1 MVSISRGDLVR
12 SGQGGVVARTARDR
26 DSEVLAAV
34 AEQLR
39 VEAARR
45 RVTIRE
51 LARRSALP
59 YPSVQKSLA
68 GTRMIDVVELAKLCV
83 ALDVTPADLLRHI
96 DLPGA
101 DRAEERQT
109 GSEA

>member
-1 MVSISRGDLVR
+1 
-12 SGQGGVVARTARDR
+12 VARTARDR
-26 DSEVLAAV
+26 ESEILAAV

-39 VEAARR
+39 VEAARQ

-51 LARRSALP
+51 LARRSGLP

-83 ALDVTPADLLRHI
+83 ALDVTPADLLAGI
-96 DLPGA
+96 DMSAA
-101 DRAEERQT
+101 DKGQARQT
-109 GSEA
+109 GSGA

>member
-1 MVSISRGDLVR
+1 
-12 SGQGGVVARTARDR
+12 VARTARDR
-26 DSEVLAAV
+26 ESAVLAAV

-39 VEAARR
+39 VEAARQ

-51 LARRSALP
+51 LARRSGLP

-83 ALDVTPADLLRHI
+83 ALDVTPADLLRGI
-96 DLPGA
+96 DLSGA
-101 DRAEERQT
+101 EQAQERQT
-109 GSEA
+109 GSGA

>member
-1 MVSISRGDLVR
+1 M
-12 SGQGGVVARTARDR
+12 ARTARDR
-26 DSEVLAAV
+26 ESAVLAAV

-39 VEAARR
+39 VEAARQ

-51 LARRSALP
+51 LARRSGLP

-83 ALDVTPADLLRHI
+83 ALGVTPADLLRGI
-96 DLPGA
+96 DMSPA
-101 DRAEERQT
+101 NKPQERHT
-109 GSEA
+109 GSGA